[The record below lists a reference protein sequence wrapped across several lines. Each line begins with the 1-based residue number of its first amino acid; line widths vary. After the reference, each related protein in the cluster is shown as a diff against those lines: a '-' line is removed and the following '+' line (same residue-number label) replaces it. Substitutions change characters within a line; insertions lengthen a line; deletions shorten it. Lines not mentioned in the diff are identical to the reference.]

1 MVGEPMETYTST
13 PSPRVPLS
21 FDVSFKKLYS
31 RQETL
36 GSFRNV
42 SLTGAFL
49 DCESHD
55 FQTQDKLA
63 VTVRLSGRVRKLQ
76 AVVVWC
82 DSNGVG
88 IKFLPSNGRDTQI
101 IDDLIYFVE
110 NKRIGSK
117 GVLDQI
123 LNKASHD

>member
-1 MVGEPMETYTST
+1 METFTSK
-13 PSPRVPLS
+13 PEPRVPLN

-31 RQETL
+31 RQESL
-36 GSFRNV
+36 GSFKNV

-49 DCESHD
+49 ECTSAD

-63 VTVRLSGRVRKLQ
+63 VTVKLSGRIRKLQ
-76 AVVVWC
+76 ALVIWS
-82 DSNGVG
+82 DETGVG
-88 IKFLPSNGRDTQI
+88 IKFLPSNGRDSQI

-123 LNKASHD
+123 LDKASHD